1 MATRILA
8 VDDEH
13 EIRLLLRVS
22 LEAEKYEVCEAS
34 TGRAA
39 IESVR
44 VRCPD
49 LILLD
54 LGLPDMDGVSVTRFV
69 RQSSRIPILI
79 LSVRSS
85 ELDKIAA
92 LDAGADDYLT
102 KPFAPGELGARIRAL
117 LRRAGARRPPD
128 VYQCRDVKIDLLR
141 HTVEIGGAS
150 VQLTPTEFELLALL
164 VRHAGKVLHHRQ
176 LIRELWGGRDY
187 EDEFHL
193 LRVNVSNLRRKI
205 EADPARPRFVITEP
219 GVGYRLR
226 DE

>member
-1 MATRILA
+1 
-8 VDDEH
+8 
-13 EIRLLLRVS
+13 
-22 LEAEKYEVCEAS
+22 
-34 TGRAA
+34 
-39 IESVR
+39 
-44 VRCPD
+44 
-49 LILLD
+49 
-54 LGLPDMDGVSVTRFV
+54 MDGISVTRFV
-69 RQSSRIPILI
+69 RQWSRIPILI
-79 LSVRSS
+79 LSVRAN
-85 ELDKIAA
+85 ENEKIAA

-117 LRRAGARRPPD
+117 LRRAGAPQPPGL
-128 VYQCRDVKIDLLR
+128 YQCRDLTIDLAR
-141 HTVEIGGAS
+141 RIVEVGGAP

-164 VRHAGKVLHHRQ
+164 ARHAGKVLHHRQ